1 MGFDCTDTLEI
12 NNNGLEVVNMHFSFL
27 CHARLQ
33 KNAMN
38 GSNGVYKVFGDC
50 YVYSSVQAK
59 LDGKT
64 PISNF
69 PVEVEQAEYPTDCML
84 ILYTACKADARF
96 VGKTLVDN

>member
-1 MGFDCTDTLEI
+1 MGFDCTDTLEM

-33 KNAMN
+33 KDGTN
-38 GSNGVYKVFGDC
+38 VEHPYKVSGNC
-50 YVYSSVQAK
+50 YVYASSQAK
-59 LDGKT
+59 LDGKS
-64 PISNF
+64 PICNMYIQ
-69 PVEVEQAEYPTDCML
+69 VEQAEYPADCMS